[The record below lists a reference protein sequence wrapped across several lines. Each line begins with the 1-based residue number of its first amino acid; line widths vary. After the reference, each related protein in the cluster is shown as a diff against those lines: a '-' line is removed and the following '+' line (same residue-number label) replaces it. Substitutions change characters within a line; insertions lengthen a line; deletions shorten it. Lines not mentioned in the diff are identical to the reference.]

1 MMKSVHKYIEKH
13 KNEKWKSRKRV
24 MAPAEQED
32 RKKLIKKTR

>member
-13 KNEKWKSRKRV
+13 NKKWKSRKRV